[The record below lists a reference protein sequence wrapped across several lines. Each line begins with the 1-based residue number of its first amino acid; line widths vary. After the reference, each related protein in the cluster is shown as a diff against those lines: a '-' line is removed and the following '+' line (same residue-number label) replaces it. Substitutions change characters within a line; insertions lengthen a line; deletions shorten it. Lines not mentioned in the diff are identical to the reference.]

1 MRIILILVLLL
12 WGVYMWRKHA
22 RSLLEKFKA
31 FTDREDEPSSTPAQ
45 PSDAARTTNAD
56 NATNA
61 TNTPNPTATQIQA
74 PQDMVACLHCQ
85 VHFPKSESCSGLKG
99 LYCSPSHRQL
109 SEP

>member
-1 MRIILILVLLL
+1 LRIILILVLLL

-45 PSDAARTTNAD
+45 PSDAANAANTT
-56 NATNA
+56 TS
-61 TNTPNPTATQIQA
+61 QIQA

-85 VHFPKSESCSGLKG
+85 VHFPKSESCSGVKG

>member
-12 WGVYMWRKHA
+12 WGIYMWRKHA
-22 RSLLEKFKA
+22 RSLIEKFKA
-31 FTDREDEPSSTPAQ
+31 FTDREDEPSSTPTQ
-45 PSDAARTTNAD
+45 PSDAANAANTNA
-56 NATNA
+56 
-61 TNTPNPTATQIQA
+61 PQIQA

-85 VHFPKSESCSGLKG
+85 VHFPKSESCLGVKG

>member
-1 MRIILILVLLL
+1 LRIILILVLLL
-12 WGVYMWRKHA
+12 WGAYLWRKHA

-45 PSDAARTTNAD
+45 PSDAANAANTTA
-56 NATNA
+56 
-61 TNTPNPTATQIQA
+61 PQIQA

-85 VHFPKSESCSGLKG
+85 VHFPKSESCSGVKG

>member
-1 MRIILILVLLL
+1 VLLL

-31 FTDREDEPSSTPAQ
+31 FTDREDETSSTPAQ
-45 PSDAARTTNAD
+45 PSDAANA
-56 NATNA
+56 A
-61 TNTPNPTATQIQA
+61 NTSAPQIQA
-74 PQDMVACLHCQ
+74 PQDMVACMHCQ
-85 VHFPKSESCSGLKG
+85 VHIPKSESCSGVKG

>member
-12 WGVYMWRKHA
+12 WGAYLWRKHA
-22 RSLLEKFKA
+22 RNLLEKFKA
-31 FTDREDEPSSTPAQ
+31 FTDREDDPSSTPAQ
-45 PSDAARTTNAD
+45 PSDAANA
-56 NATNA
+56 A
-61 TNTPNPTATQIQA
+61 NPAAPQIQA

>member
-12 WGVYMWRKHA
+12 WGAYLWRKHA

-31 FTDREDEPSSTPAQ
+31 FTDREDEPSSTPVQ
-45 PSDAARTTNAD
+45 PTDAANA
-56 NATNA
+56 A
-61 TNTPNPTATQIQA
+61 NTSAPQIQA
-74 PQDMVACLHCQ
+74 YQDMVACLHCQ
-85 VHFPKSESCSGLKG
+85 VHFPKSESCSGVKG

>member
-1 MRIILILVLLL
+1 LRIILILVLLL

-31 FTDREDEPSSTPAQ
+31 FTDREDETSSTPAQ
-45 PSDAARTTNAD
+45 PSDAANAANTT
-56 NATNA
+56 TS
-61 TNTPNPTATQIQA
+61 QIQA

-85 VHFPKSESCSGLKG
+85 VHFPKSESCSGVKG

>member
-1 MRIILILVLLL
+1 LRIILILVLLL

-31 FTDREDEPSSTPAQ
+31 FTDREDEPSSTPAP
-45 PSDAARTTNAD
+45 PSDAANAANTT
-56 NATNA
+56 
-61 TNTPNPTATQIQA
+61 TPQIQA

-85 VHFPKSESCSGLKG
+85 VHFPKSESCSGVKG

>member
-1 MRIILILVLLL
+1 LRIILILVLLL
-12 WGVYMWRKHA
+12 WGAYLWRKHA

-45 PSDAARTTNAD
+45 PSDAANAANTTAS
-56 NATNA
+56 
-61 TNTPNPTATQIQA
+61 QIQA

-85 VHFPKSESCSGLKG
+85 VHFPKSESCSGVKG

>member
-12 WGVYMWRKHA
+12 WGAYLWRKHA

-31 FTDREDEPSSTPAQ
+31 FTDREEEPSSAPAH
-45 PSDAARTTNAD
+45 PSDADRPANSTAR
-56 NATNA
+56 
-61 TNTPNPTATQIQA
+61 QIHA
-74 PQDMVACLHCQ
+74 PQDMVVCLHCQ
-85 VHFPKSESCSGLKG
+85 VHFPKSESCSGVKG